1 MFIRFV
7 IGALDE
13 DSGRRQGLFQAGEAL
28 ALSGNM
34 AVDDLEY
41 LETLYSWFKT
51 QLPVPTRFALSAK
64 PHAKAQALSWFR
76 DTSIEH
82 IAQMR
87 EYQRVLEQYG
97 LQVAMLRTKRP
108 GYIVFEDQHQVVAY
122 PFADTP
128 C

>member
-7 IGALDE
+7 IGSLDE
-13 DSGRRQGLFQAGEAL
+13 DSGRRQGLFQAGETL
-28 ALSGNM
+28 VLSGQM
-34 AVDDLEY
+34 AGADLEY
-41 LETLYSWFKT
+41 LEVLRDWFRSH
-51 QLPVPTRFALSAK
+51 LPVPTRFAVSAK

-76 DTSIEH
+76 DTAVEH
-82 IAQMR
+82 IEQMR
-87 EYQRVLEQYG
+87 EFQRVLEEYG
-97 LQVAMLRTKRP
+97 LRVTILRTQRP

>member
-7 IGALDE
+7 IGVLDE

-28 ALSGNM
+28 AMSGQM
-34 AVDDLEY
+34 APDDFEY
-41 LETLYSWFKT
+41 LEELYAWFKMH
-51 QLPVPTRFALSAK
+51 LPVPTRFAASAK

-76 DTSIEH
+76 DTSIEQIEH
-82 IAQMR
+82 MR
-87 EYQRVLEQYG
+87 EYQRVLERYG
-97 LQVAMLRTKRP
+97 LQVVMLRTKRP